1 MEWWSNGGR
10 EKRLVLEIQ
19 KSEFNTGMDVFGKKV
34 LVVGLGKSGLSA
46 SRWLSRQGADVT
58 VSELKGEDDLDRE
71 LLKETWELGIEL
83 EAGGHRKETFLN
95 TDMIIVSPGVP
106 LHMEPLK
113 AAQEE
118 GIAVLGEMELAGRL
132 MDIPVVA
139 VTGTN
144 GKSTATAFLGAMI
157 EKAGLRAF
165 VGGNIGR
172 PLMDY
177 VAGDWKADYAV
188 VEVSSFQ
195 LDTMEKF
202 CPMISLLLNISPDH
216 LDRYPSYEAY
226 VQSKLKIFENQGSGQ
241 YAILND
247 DDERLSHFKPF
258 GDVTVLRY
266 GMGKRGNIQAFIED
280 NCLRACLPGEKDHS
294 FQLEELKLPG
304 KHNLE
309 NVMGVVLA
317 SLALRIEPPIIQE
330 AIDHFRGLP
339 HRLEQVRRI
348 KGLDFYNDS
357 KATNVEAASKSI
369 ESFDRPVILIAGG
382 RHKGGDYSPLVRA
395 ATGRVREAIFLGEA
409 KHLLAT
415 SFEGIIPFSLAKNM
429 KDAVSQAFSSS
440 KSNDVVLLAPACSSF
455 DMFSDYAHRGRIF
468 REEVER
474 LHNGE

>member
-1 MEWWSNGGR
+1 MEWWSNAR
-10 EKRLVLEIQ
+10 KKKRLVLEIQ

-266 GMGKRGNIQAFIED
+266 GMGK
-280 NCLRACLPGEKDHS
+280 GETS
-294 FQLEELKLPG
+294 RP
-304 KHNLE
+304 
-309 NVMGVVLA
+309 
-317 SLALRIEPPIIQE
+317 SSRI
-330 AIDHFRGLP
+330 
-339 HRLEQVRRI
+339 
-348 KGLDFYNDS
+348 
-357 KATNVEAASKSI
+357 
-369 ESFDRPVILIAGG
+369 IA
-382 RHKGGDYSPLVRA
+382 
-395 ATGRVREAIFLGEA
+395 
-409 KHLLAT
+409 
-415 SFEGIIPFSLAKNM
+415 
-429 KDAVSQAFSSS
+429 
-440 KSNDVVLLAPACSSF
+440 
-455 DMFSDYAHRGRIF
+455 
-468 REEVER
+468 
-474 LHNGE
+474 

>member
-1 MEWWSNGGR
+1 
-10 EKRLVLEIQ
+10 
-19 KSEFNTGMDVFGKKV
+19 
-34 LVVGLGKSGLSA
+34 
-46 SRWLSRQGADVT
+46 
-58 VSELKGEDDLDRE
+58 
-71 LLKETWELGIEL
+71 
-83 EAGGHRKETFLN
+83 
-95 TDMIIVSPGVP
+95 
-106 LHMEPLK
+106 
-113 AAQEE
+113 
-118 GIAVLGEMELAGRL
+118 
-132 MDIPVVA
+132 
-139 VTGTN
+139 
-144 GKSTATAFLGAMI
+144 MI

-202 CPMISLLLNISPDH
+202 CPMSSLLLNISPDH

-241 YAILND
+241 YSILND

-266 GMGKRGNIQAFIED
+266 GIEKRENLQAFIED

-294 FQLEELKLPG
+294 FQLEKFRLPG
-304 KHNLE
+304 RHNLE

-317 SLALRIEPPIIQE
+317 SLALRMEPPIIQE
-330 AIDHFRGLP
+330 AIDHFQGLP

-348 KGLDFYNDS
+348 RGLDFYNDS

-395 ATGRVREAIFLGEA
+395 ATGRVRKAIFLGEA